1 MLNELLAARGL
12 DPRGLYPVETV
23 AKLLGL
29 TPTSVR
35 RLIRLGDI
43 RAIHRRR
50 SIIGVTHAAL
60 EFFLTS
66 GRQKGGEA

>member
-12 DPRGLYPVETV
+12 DPRGLYSVESV
-23 AKLLGL
+23 AEILGL

-43 RAIHRRR
+43 RALHRCR

-60 EFFLTS
+60 DGFLC
-66 GRQKGGEA
+66 KKNGGEA